1 MKKILAILAA
11 TLSLMTSVHAQETVE
26 HRLFPGSNQSQKA
39 PRQSKDELKSQIDSL
54 NAVIRAL
61 EAELGIR
68 DSLHAKMAERV
79 EDAERKASQVAQPVY
94 SVEMTDSLLDVY
106 YVNKQM
112 SDFQDIQEVSMF
124 MNDSVRFTTN
134 VADSV
139 LIQRLTAM
147 NSYITLPF
155 NGTVKNYMVLYSEK
169 NQAKMRRML
178 SLAAYYF
185 PMFEETLSRY
195 DMPIELKYMAII
207 ESALN
212 PVARSR
218 VGARGIWQFMYNT
231 GKQYGLKINSFVDER
246 LDVEKAAD
254 AAARYMMDAYNI
266 FGDWALAI
274 SSYNCGAGNVNKA
287 IHRSGRRDFWSIYPY
302 LPRETRGYVPAFV
315 GAMYGMTYYK
325 EYGIVPDPPMM
336 PAQTDTF
343 HINRNLHFE
352 QIKDLVGVPV
362 EMLRELNPQYIHDI
376 IPGNEDV
383 YVLKLPYNY
392 SNAFLDVQDTIYTH
406 RLDSLMSPAI
416 LKGIE
421 SGTGVVSG
429 GGEMIRYKVKS
440 GDYLGKIASK
450 YHVSVT
456 QIKKW
461 NHLKS
466 NDLRVGQVLTIY
478 KGGVVPAPKPAAAA
492 PAPAP
497 APKQETKT
505 EAVSAPE
512 AADVPAAQTPDST
525 RNEVTPAPADSTLKE
540 AAAVVQTEEAAAGD
554 STTKPAAVE
563 PAETENPAVQQTV
576 EQAKTEQKVEETVAE
591 EPKPEFIT
599 YVVKKG
605 DSLYGITKKFPGVT
619 MDEIKEIN
627 KLKGN
632 QINIGAKLK
641 IPNR

>member
-1 MKKILAILAA
+1 MKKLLTILAA
-11 TLSLMTSVHAQETVE
+11 ALSIMTVASAQETTE
-26 HRLFPGSNQSQKA
+26 HRLFPGTNLGQKVQ
-39 PRQSKDELKSQIDSL
+39 RQSKDELKAQIDSL
-54 NAVIRAL
+54 NSVIKAL
-61 EAELGIR
+61 ENELGIR

-79 EDAERKASQVAQPVY
+79 EDAERKASQASTPVY
-94 SVEMTDSLLDVY
+94 RAETTDSLLDVY

-134 VADSV
+134 VSDSV
-139 LIQRLTAM
+139 LIERLTAM

-185 PMFEETLSRY
+185 PMFEEILSKY
-195 DMPIELKYMAII
+195 DMPVELKYMAII

-254 AAARYMMDAYNI
+254 AAARYMMDSYNI

-274 SSYNCGAGNVNKA
+274 SSYNCGPGNVNKA

-343 HINRNLHFE
+343 HITRNLHFE
-352 QIKDLVGVPV
+352 QIRDLVGVPV

-376 IPGNEDV
+376 IPGNEGS

-416 LKGIE
+416 LQSIE
-421 SGTGVVSG
+421 NGTGTTSG
-429 GGEMIRYKVKS
+429 SGEMIRYKVKS
-440 GDYLGKIASK
+440 GDYLGKIASR

-461 NHLKS
+461 NRLKS

-478 KGGVVPAPKPAAAA
+478 KGGVVPAPKPAVA
-492 PAPAP
+492 PAPQPKPEPKPEPEPQAVNAAP
-497 APKQETKT
+497 DAPESVPDSTQS
-505 EAVSAPE
+505 VSAPE
-512 AADVPAAQTPDST
+512 DTTAKSPLAVAENAGQTEAVAAS
-525 RNEVTPAPADSTLKE
+525 ADSTART
-540 AAAVVQTEEAAAGD
+540 AAEVQEKAPLPEDAGEPEE
-554 STTKPAAVE
+554 K
-563 PAETENPAVQQTV
+563 
-576 EQAKTEQKVEETVAE
+576 AE
-591 EPKPEFIT
+591 EPKPEFTIYT
-599 YVVKKG
+599 VKKG

-627 KLKGN
+627 QINGN
-632 QINIGAKLK
+632 QINIGSKLK
-641 IPNR
+641 IPVK

>member
-1 MKKILAILAA
+1 MKKFLAILAA
-11 TLSLMTSVHAQETVE
+11 TLSFMTGVSAQETVE
-26 HRLFPGSNQSQKA
+26 HRLFPGSSQGQRA
-39 PRQSKDELKSQIDSL
+39 PRQSKDELKAQIDSL

-61 EAELGIR
+61 ESELGIR

-79 EDAERKASQVAQPVY
+79 EDAERKASQMATPVY
-94 SVEMTDSLLDVY
+94 SVEMTDSLLNVY

-124 MNDSVRFTTN
+124 MNDSVRFTTD

-139 LIQRLTAM
+139 LIERLKAM

-185 PMFEETLSRY
+185 PLFEETLSRY
-195 DMPIELKYMAII
+195 DMPLELKYMSII

-212 PVARSR
+212 PVAKSR
-218 VGARGIWQFMYNT
+218 AGARGIWQFMYNT

-325 EYGIVPDPPMM
+325 EYGIVPDAPMM

-343 HINRNLHFE
+343 HIGRNLHFE
-352 QIKDLVGVPV
+352 QIRDLVGVPV
-362 EMLRELNPQYIHDI
+362 ELLRELNPQYIHDI
-376 IPGNEDV
+376 IPGNDGE
-383 YVLKLPYNY
+383 YILKLPFNY

-416 LKGIE
+416 LKSIE
-421 SGTGVVSG
+421 SGSGVIG
-429 GGEMIRYKVKS
+429 GNGEMIRYKVKS
-440 GDYLGKIASK
+440 GDYLGKLASR
-450 YHVSVT
+450 YHVSVA

-478 KGGVVPAPKPAAAA
+478 KGGVMPSPKPTPA

-497 APKQETKT
+497 APKQESKPEPQT
-505 EAVSAPE
+505 EAPAPAADSSQTAVPADSSAMQPVVPDSTSVQVETIPDSTSAGAAAVNQGESAPE
-512 AADVPAAQTPDST
+512 QTVKPA
-525 RNEVTPAPADSTLKE
+525 E
-540 AAAVVQTEEAAAGD
+540 AEEA
-554 STTKPAAVE
+554 K
-563 PAETENPAVQQTV
+563 
-576 EQAKTEQKVEETVAE
+576 AE
-591 EPKPEFIT
+591 EPKEEFTT
-599 YVVKKG
+599 YTVKKG

-619 MDEIKEIN
+619 MDEIKELNGI
-627 KLKGN
+627 KGN

-641 IPNR
+641 IPVR

>member
-1 MKKILAILAA
+1 MKRFLAIFLAV
-11 TLSLMTSVHAQETVE
+11 LSISTAMSAQETTE
-26 HRLFPGSNQSQKA
+26 HRLFPGSALGQKA
-39 PRQSKDELKSQIDSL
+39 PRQSKEELKAQIDSL
-54 NAVIRAL
+54 NSVIKAL
-61 EAELGIR
+61 ENELGIR
-68 DSLHAKMAERV
+68 DSLHIKMAERV
-79 EDAERKASQVAQPVY
+79 EDAERKASLAAQPVY

-112 SDFQDIQEVSMF
+112 SDFQDIQEVSLF
-124 MNDSVRFTTN
+124 MNDSIRFTTN

-139 LIQRLTAM
+139 LIERLTAM

-185 PMFEETLSRY
+185 PLFEETLSKY
-195 DMPIELKYMAII
+195 DMPVELKYMAII

-212 PVARSR
+212 PVAKSR

-302 LPRETRGYVPAFV
+302 LPRETRGYMPAFV

-352 QIKDLVGVPV
+352 QIRDLVGVPV

-376 IPGNEDV
+376 IPGNESC

-421 SGTGVVSG
+421 SGSGVAG
-429 GGEMIRYKVKS
+429 GNGEMIRYKVKN
-440 GDYLGKIASK
+440 GDYLGKIASR
-450 YHVSVT
+450 YHVSVA

-478 KGGVVPAPKPAAAA
+478 KGGVMPAPKPAPAPKTVPKPVA
-492 PAPAP
+492 PAPTAQQP
-497 APKQETKT
+497 ETAAAATGIQDSTQIEATAMPTDTAMKGQSPVEAAIQQSETHDNTLKT
-505 EAVSAPE
+505 PGEVQANDATVSESEDSAPE
-512 AADVPAAQTPDST
+512 V
-525 RNEVTPAPADSTLKE
+525 K
-540 AAAVVQTEEAAAGD
+540 
-554 STTKPAAVE
+554 
-563 PAETENPAVQQTV
+563 
-576 EQAKTEQKVEETVAE
+576 E
-591 EPKPEFIT
+591 EPKPEYTT

-605 DSLYGITKKFPGVT
+605 DSLYGISKRFPGVT

-627 KLKGN
+627 NLKGS

-641 IPNR
+641 IPVK